1 MNIRK
6 SKGGGF
12 MASSALQTKDGPVQV
27 AGFSSVKIVAIAKC
41 LEARYLL
48 AKKEKPNVR

>member
-12 MASSALQTKDGPVQV
+12 MASSTLQTKDGPVQV
-27 AGFSSVKIVAIAKC
+27 AGFSSLRIAAIAKC
-41 LEARYLL
+41 LETKFQV
-48 AKKEKPNVR
+48 AKKEKTHAR

>member
-12 MASSALQTKDGPVQV
+12 MAYKTLQTKDGQVQV
-27 AGFSSVKIVAIAKC
+27 AGFSSSRIIAIAKC
-41 LEARYLL
+41 LEAGQLL
-48 AKKEKPNVR
+48 AKKEKTNAR

>member
-12 MASSALQTKDGPVQV
+12 MASSTLQTKDGPVQV
-27 AGFSSVKIVAIAKC
+27 AGFSSSRIVAIAKC
-41 LEARYLL
+41 LEIKFQV
-48 AKKEKPNVR
+48 AKKEKNHVR